1 MVPRRQ
7 RAVAKFSTPVLRRFF
22 RSLTHLCRRY
32 VVQRADD
39 EQGGRPASTLS
50 NVAVVAATAVIAL
63 ASEAARPLESI
74 AELLSLHLRRALARV
89 RAIVPPLPSSTTT
102 SAEPATSAD
111 DDEIVDLRDPWL
123 AAVLTWLIPGLGQ
136 WYQRRRAKAVLF
148 FLCIMGTYAF
158 GLYLGDGRVV
168 YASLRPEDRRL
179 PYLCQVGVGLPS
191 LPALVQAQR
200 FRNPELRIA
209 AAERQLNN
217 QATLSDWFMAP
228 PFVIDPE
235 LAANHSLT
243 PGDQDRKLVQQQ
255 LIRLYNPGQQMME
268 DQADELDLINK
279 RLHRFFELGTVYTMI
294 AGLLNL
300 LAIYDAWG
308 GPAQSDPIV
317 TPPQPRKKDEKEND
331 E

>member
-1 MVPRRQ
+1 MPP
-7 RAVAKFSTPVLRRFF
+7 TPTV
-22 RSLTHLCRRY
+22 
-32 VVQRADD
+32 
-39 EQGGRPASTLS
+39 
-50 NVAVVAATAVIAL
+50 TAVSPEVA
-63 ASEAARPLESI
+63 
-74 AELLSLHLRRALARV
+74 
-89 RAIVPPLPSSTTT
+89 
-102 SAEPATSAD
+102 SAD
-111 DDEIVDLRDPWL
+111 DAEIVDLRDPWL
-123 AAVLTWLIPGLGQ
+123 AALLTWLIPGLGQ

-179 PYLCQVGVGLPS
+179 PFLCQVGVGLPS
-191 LPALVQAQR
+191 MPALVQAQR
-200 FRNPELRIA
+200 FRNPELRID
-209 AAERQLNN
+209 AAERQ
-217 QATLSDWFMAP
+217 QDGHATLSDWFMAP

-235 LAANHSLT
+235 LAMNHALS
-243 PGDQDRKLVQQQ
+243 PADQDRKLVQQQ
-255 LIRLYNPGQQMME
+255 LVRIYNPGQQLSE